1 MNTILGAVFAA
12 LSILI
17 FLVTTHLVFHER
29 GWRRGHKQGLK
40 EGHEA
45 GYERGRQD
53 ECNWWQGIEQEA
65 DRERQKMWKEER

>member
-1 MNTILGAVFAA
+1 MNRLWLIALCVSELIAVVSLLLA
-12 LSILI
+12 
-17 FLVTTHLVFHER
+17 FHER
-29 GWRRGHKQGLK
+29 GWRRGRKQGLR

-53 ECNWWQGIEQEA
+53 ECNWWQGIEQQA